1 MRALVLVEPGDMPRL
16 AMREVPEP
24 ELGPR
29 DALVRVLAVGL
40 CHHDLLAARGIL
52 RRGIRKDAILGHEI
66 CGDVV
71 RVGNEV
77 TRVEVGQRVVSL
89 LTQACGQC
97 QRCAAGLE
105 HRCLNGEGIGH
116 GADGG
121 FAEYVR
127 VVETAL
133 VPVPEE
139 IPPSQACLLTCPIGV
154 GLQAAQDVAQVA
166 QGERVVVTG
175 ASGGL
180 GIHAIQIAKALGATA
195 LAVTSS
201 EGKMSSLL
209 EMGADDVVPV
219 GDLDFSEIVLALTEE
234 QGVDVLLDTV
244 GSPLFGSSVKSLSQ
258 FGRMVLLGETAGG
271 RAEINLAE
279 IMFRDAKIMGSTGAQ
294 RRHVVQAAQ
303 MVTEGRVKPVVHAE
317 LPLQD
322 VLIGMGWMSE
332 RMLFG
337 RVVLTP

>member
-1 MRALVLVEPGDMPRL
+1 M
-16 AMREVPEP
+16 
-24 ELGPR
+24 
-29 DALVRVLAVGL
+29 
-40 CHHDLLAARGIL
+40 
-52 RRGIRKDAILGHEI
+52 
-66 CGDVV
+66 
-71 RVGNEV
+71 
-77 TRVEVGQRVVSL
+77 
-89 LTQACGQC
+89 
-97 QRCAAGLE
+97 
-105 HRCLNGEGIGH
+105 
-116 GADGG
+116 
-121 FAEYVR
+121 
-127 VVETAL
+127 
-133 VPVPEE
+133 
-139 IPPSQACLLTCPIGV
+139 
-154 GLQAAQDVAQVA
+154 QAAQDVAQIA
-166 QGERVVVTG
+166 PGERVVVTG

-180 GIHAIQIAKALGATA
+180 GIHAIQIAKTLGATA

-219 GDLDFSEIVLALTEE
+219 GDLDFSEIVLALTQE

-244 GSPLFGSSVKSLSQ
+244 GSPLFESSVKSLSQ

-303 MVTEGRVKPVVHAE
+303 MVTDGRVKPVVHAE

-322 VLIGMGWMSE
+322 VLIGVGWMSE